1 MVRKP
6 AQKPAFAIIVAA
18 GSGSRCPGPQAKQFL
33 CLGGQPL
40 YLWSVKAFQECLKI
54 TGIVIVGPNHNQQ
67 ALLEMQQE
75 TALFDKVIMIIA
87 GGNSRT
93 ESVSIGVAALAAAT
107 PILTDS
113 DPILIHDGVRP
124 LVSPE
129 LILKVIGQ
137 IGSKRIAIPTTRPT
151 ATVKKIV
158 GNTITQTIAREEIG
172 LAQTPQGVPYG
183 LLCEALD
190 YWRKNPTTPITDEG
204 ALIENLPP
212 ENRAEITIV
221 NVAGE
226 TCNLKVTFPEDLQQA
241 ESLLQKK
248 MTPEVPY
255 KPRQAT
261 GFGYDVHAFAAKRKL
276 ILGGIEIPG
285 YAGLAGHSDAD
296 VLIHALV
303 DALLGAVGAGDI
315 GQHFPDNDLAFKDLC
330 SLHFLDRTMTIVRER
345 GFYLEAADITIVAQ
359 QPKLAP
365 HIPAM
370 LTILKKTIASPC
382 QLNIKATTSEGLGF
396 TGRREGIAAYAV
408 ATVTATSPPLRLP

>member
-6 AQKPAFAIIVAA
+6 SQKPAFAIIVAA
-18 GSGSRCPGPQAKQFL
+18 GRGSRCPGRQAKQFFSL
-33 CLGGQPL
+33 SGQPL
-40 YLWSVKAFQECLKI
+40 YLWSVKAFQECPKI
-54 TGIVIVGPNHNQQ
+54 TGIVIVGPNHNDP

-75 TALFDKVIMIIA
+75 IALFEKVLTVIA

-93 ESVSIGVAALAAAT
+93 ESVSIGVSALTAAT
-107 PILTDS
+107 KNLDDS
-113 DPILIHDGVRP
+113 SPILIHDGVRP
-124 LVSPE
+124 LVSQE
-129 LILKVIGQ
+129 LIIKVVEQ
-137 IGSKRIAIPTTRPT
+137 VRSNQIAIPTTRPT
-151 ATVKKIV
+151 ETVKKIA
-158 GNTITQTIAREEIG
+158 GHTITQTIDREQIG

-183 LLCEALD
+183 LLCKALD
-190 YWRKNPTTPITDEG
+190 YWRKDPATPITDEG
-204 ALIENLPP
+204 ALIENIPP
-212 ENRAEITIV
+212 KNRAGVTIV

-226 TCNLKVTFPEDLQQA
+226 ACNLKVTFPEDLQQV

-248 MTPEVPY
+248 LDQEVPY

-261 GFGYDVHAFAAKRKL
+261 GFGYDVHAFAATRKL

-285 YAGLAGHSDAD
+285 HPGLAGHSDAD

-315 GQHFPDNDLAFKDLC
+315 GQHFPDHDLAFKDLS
-330 SLHFLDRTMTIVRER
+330 SLHFLDQTMTIVRDK
-345 GFYLEAADITIVAQ
+345 GFHLEAADITIVAQ

-370 LTILKKTIASPC
+370 LKTLKKTIASPC

-408 ATVTATSPPLRLP
+408 ATVITTSPPLHLP

>member
-6 AQKPAFAIIVAA
+6 TQKPAFAIIVAA
-18 GSGSRCPGPQAKQFL
+18 GSGRRCPGPQAKQFL
-33 CLGGQPL
+33 SLDGQPL
-40 YLWSVKAFQECLKI
+40 YLWSVKAFHECLKI
-54 TGIVIVGPNHNQQ
+54 AGIILVGPNHNPK

-75 TALFDKVIMIIA
+75 TALFDKVLAVVA

-93 ESVSIGVAALAAAT
+93 ESVSIGVAALAAT
-107 PILTDS
+107 GNFSNS

-124 LVSPE
+124 LVTPK
-129 LILKVIGQ
+129 LIDKVAKQ
-137 IGSKRIAIPTTRPT
+137 VSSKQIAIPTTTPT

-158 GNTITQTIAREEIG
+158 GKTIIKTIAREQIG
-172 LAQTPQGVPYG
+172 LAQTPQGLPYG

-190 YWRKNPTTPITDEG
+190 YWQKNPTTPITDEG
-204 ALIENLPP
+204 ALIENLPQ
-212 ENRAEITIV
+212 EKRIKVSII
-221 NVAGE
+221 NVPGE
-226 TCNLKVTFPEDLQQA
+226 SSNLKVTFPEDLQRA

-248 MTPEVPY
+248 RKKEVPY

-261 GFGYDVHAFAAKRKL
+261 GFGYDVHAFAADRKL

-285 YAGLAGHSDAD
+285 HAGLVGHSDAD
-296 VLIHALV
+296 VLVHALV

-315 GQHFPDNDLAFKDLC
+315 GRHFPDHDSAFKDLC
-330 SLHFLDRTMTIVRER
+330 SLHFLNWTMTIVREK
-345 GFYLEAADITIVAQ
+345 GFRLEAADITIVAQ

-365 HIPAM
+365 HIPTM
-370 LTILKKTIASPC
+370 LTMLQETIASPC

-408 ATVTATSPPLRLP
+408 ATVMAI

>member
-1 MVRKP
+1 MVHKSALKP
-6 AQKPAFAIIVAA
+6 VFAIIVAA
-18 GSGSRCPGPQAKQFL
+18 GSGRRCPGPQTKQFL
-33 CLGGQPL
+33 NLDNQPL
-40 YLWSVKAFQECLKI
+40 YLWSVKAFQECSAI
-54 TGIVIVGPNHNQQ
+54 TGIVIVGPNHNPN
-67 ALLEMQQE
+67 ALLEME
-75 TALFDKVIMIIA
+75 RATTPFAKVVAVVA

-93 ESVSIGVAALAAAT
+93 ESVNIGVTTLTAT
-107 PILTDS
+107 ITTLSKT

-124 LVSPE
+124 LVTAE
-129 LILKVIGQ
+129 LIVKVAEQVGTRQ
-137 IGSKRIAIPTTRPT
+137 VAIPTTTPT

-158 GNTITQTIAREEIG
+158 GKTITQTINREEIG

-190 YWRKNPTTPITDEG
+190 YWKKNPAKPITDEG

-212 ENRAEITIV
+212 EKRIDVTTI

-226 TCNLKVTFPEDLQQA
+226 SSNLKITFPEDLKLA
-241 ESLLQKK
+241 ETLLQKK
-248 MTPEVPY
+248 MAQEIPY

-261 GFGYDVHAFAAKRKL
+261 GFGYDVHAFAPTRKL

-285 YAGLAGHSDAD
+285 HAGLAGHSDAD

-315 GQHFPDNDLAFKDLC
+315 GQHFPDNDPTFKNLC
-330 SLHFLDRTMTIVRER
+330 SLHFLERAMTIVRER
-345 GFYLEAADITIVAQ
+345 GFYLEAADITVVAQ

-408 ATVTATSPPLRLP
+408 ATVTATFPSTP